1 MSRELWLLRHGKSDR
16 NLAMDDFDRP
26 LKKRGKRAAERIG
39 NWLQAQR
46 LIPNWIVSSP
56 AKRAISTAKLVH
68 KAIVVEGLAI
78 MQDKRL
84 YQEGFERLKSVLA
97 ECPLEARRVL
107 LVGHNPELEDLLI
120 NLVGA
125 NNLPDNDKLLP
136 TATLAR
142 LVMPDDWTHLDA
154 GCARLLSIT
163 NPKSLPEE
171 AANLSWDR

>member
-26 LKKRGKRAAERIG
+26 LKKRGKRAVQRIG
-39 NWLQAQR
+39 EWLNQQR
-46 LIPNWIVSSP
+46 LIADWIVSSP
-56 AKRAISTAKLVH
+56 AKRAVTTAKIVQ
-68 KAIVVEGLAI
+68 KAIAVEGVRI

-84 YQEGFERLKSVLA
+84 YQEGFERLKTVLA

-125 NNLPDNDKLLP
+125 ANLPDADKLLP
-136 TATLAR
+136 TAALAR
-142 LVMPDDWTHLDA
+142 LIMPDDWTHLDA
-154 GCARLLSIT
+154 GCAKLLSIT
-163 NPKSLPEE
+163 CAKSLPEE
-171 AANLSWDR
+171 GV

>member
-26 LKKRGKRAAERIG
+26 LKKRGKRAAQRIG
-39 NWLQAQR
+39 AWLHQQR
-46 LIPNWIVSSP
+46 LIPDWIASSP
-56 AKRAISTAKLVH
+56 AKRAFTTAKIVQ
-68 KAIVVEGLAI
+68 KALAVDGLGI

-84 YQEGFERLKSVLA
+84 YQEGFERLKLVLA
-97 ECPLEARRVL
+97 ECPLETRRVL

-120 NLVGA
+120 HLAGA
-125 NNLPDNDKLLP
+125 DNLPDTDKLLP
-136 TATLAR
+136 TAALAR
-142 LVMPDDWTHLDA
+142 LVMPDDWTHLAA
-154 GCARLLSIT
+154 GCASLLSIT